1 MAGMDVNIEALMAS
15 GEKYLALVG
24 SVPVRYIALALLS
37 YYLSVMLY
45 ALRWKVILRGTGNNV
60 EFLKL
65 FKIFMG
71 SIFLNNVTPTSRSG
85 GELLRIF
92 WLSKEKEVPI
102 PISTASVVY
111 ERVLEAIP
119 FMFLMLLGALRLLHE
134 SLAVVALMFIGVIL
148 LWAKWDSVLRLFLR
162 IMRSE
167 LDDRSVSQLEEL
179 KRSWRITLAGIG
191 LSTVVWLLDVF
202 RIKVVALAFGLNLSL
217 GVVVLISVANM
228 LLGMASITPGGV
240 GIMEGGLI
248 GVLMHLGI
256 PAVFA
261 VPVTLMERFVSF
273 VQSTVVGMIVMFS
286 SGGAEIWKALK
297 SRS

>member
-1 MAGMDVNIEALMAS
+1 MIVNVEALISS
-15 GEKYLALVG
+15 GERYISLVE
-24 SVPVRYIALALLS
+24 SVPLHYLALALLS

-45 ALRWKVILRGTGNNV
+45 ALRWKVILRGTGNDV
-60 EFLKL
+60 ELVRL

-85 GELLRIF
+85 GELLRIV
-92 WLSKEKEVPI
+92 WLSREKEVPL

-111 ERVLEAIP
+111 ERVLEAVP
-119 FMFLMLLGALRLLHE
+119 FMFLMLLGALRLLHDGV
-134 SLAVVALMFIGVIL
+134 LIAVMMMGGVLL
-148 LWAKWDSVLRLFLR
+148 LWAKWDSLLRLFLR
-162 IMRSE
+162 LMKSE
-167 LDDRSVSQLEEL
+167 LDEHSISQLEEL
-179 KRSWRITLAGIG
+179 KHSWRVTLAGIG
-191 LSTVVWLLDVF
+191 LSTAVWVLDVF
-202 RIKVVALAFGLNLSL
+202 RIKVVALAFGLNLPI

-228 LLGMASITPGGV
+228 LLGIASITPGGI

-248 GVLMHLGI
+248 GVLIHLGI

-261 VPVTLMERFVSF
+261 VPVTLMERFVSY

-286 SGGAEIWKALK
+286 SGGAEIWRALK